1 MIALFYLYVC
11 LNVRQYP
18 PIRDNI
24 QGEESATFSNALGE
38 TVELTLTDSQEN
50 TINLLV
56 KILNGDND
64 AAAALAEEVHRNV
77 VCTDAGIEN
86 LPDLVIIN
94 FICITISMSRN

>member
-1 MIALFYLYVC
+1 MLFFYLYVY